1 MTHSRITDLL
11 IFFFLFSLS
20 INAQDG
26 NIFSE
31 KNTAGF
37 AGFLYNT
44 NHYRYAAEE
53 YERLAFSFPEKSE
66 YQIGLL
72 KSYRL
77 SGDYSS
83 GISSYKG
90 IVSKGIVPE
99 IEVQN
104 EYIKLNLLQG
114 NNLNIYGMLGEFK
127 PDSPFRNNIDLTLRM
142 ITQLKEVNIDGI
154 NTGVVDR
161 RLLNFYDEAL
171 SLQYKSPF
179 LAGTFST
186 LLPGS
191 GKVYSG
197 RWQDGLISLLFITAT
212 SFQAYRG
219 FDRKGVKSAYGWIMS
234 GITFGFYIGNIYGSA
249 KSARLY
255 NRNLNNQ
262 YIEKVTH
269 YYIDNL

>member
-11 IFFFLFSLS
+11 IILIFVSLGL
-20 INAQDG
+20 NAQDS

-44 NHYRYAAEE
+44 NQYRYAAEE
-53 YERLAFSFPEKSE
+53 YERLTFAFPENSK

-77 SGDYSS
+77 SGDYNS

-99 IEVQN
+99 IEVKN

-114 NNLNIYGMLGEFK
+114 NNLNILGMLGDFE
-127 PDSPFRNNIDLTLRM
+127 PESPFRNNIDLTLRM
-142 ITQLKEVNIDGI
+142 ITQIRKVNIEGI
-154 NTGVVDR
+154 NTEIVDKG
-161 RLLNFYDEAL
+161 LLDFYDEAL
-171 SLQYKSPF
+171 ALKYKSPF

-186 LLPGS
+186 LLPGA

-197 RWQDGLISLLFITAT
+197 RWQDGMISLLFIAAT

-249 KSARLY
+249 KSARLH
-255 NRNLNNQ
+255 NRNINSQ